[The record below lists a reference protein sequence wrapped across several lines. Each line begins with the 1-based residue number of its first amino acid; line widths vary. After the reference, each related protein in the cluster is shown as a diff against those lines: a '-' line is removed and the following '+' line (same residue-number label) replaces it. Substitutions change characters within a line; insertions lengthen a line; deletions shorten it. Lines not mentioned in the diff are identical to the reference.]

1 MSGLERSKRLGW
13 AWMGALLALGACKG
27 ADAPVQEVADAMAE
41 AETVADDAPWAP
53 QSVLLMVQAQFKVR
67 AGKPAPGPA
76 KLTLW
81 SERDGAWE
89 QEIIEDADSSVFH
102 KAVVF
107 ESGILTIAQ
116 GMPGNEPEKPA
127 KLSHW
132 TRSEADPAQ
141 WQEEVLWSRVWDG
154 RFQRI
159 RDMEFGD
166 FDQDGEQEI
175 AMATHDM
182 GVVAV
187 ADKVEGAWVVA
198 EMDEAPDTFV
208 HEIEVG
214 DVDGDGQDE
223 FYATP
228 SGRNKSSGASQ
239 PGGVVRYDLRDGA
252 YVRSDVVMY
261 EESHAKEILVADMDG
276 SGSDELYIIKEGHVV
291 KEGDETRLV
300 DPVVIMRMDWSG
312 GAWKGTEVARLEGD
326 PQCRFVFPADLDQ
339 DGTMDMVAAGKET
352 GLWWL
357 RQQEGGTFKAEL
369 IDEDS
374 GGFEHAAHAADLDG
388 DGRQELYVAADT
400 QKKFRRYV
408 WSESGW
414 DRTVI
419 SDMPGIQITWN
430 LQDGVIEMRP

>member
-1 MSGLERSKRLGW
+1 MAGFEGTGGLIWLAMMGGMVLG
-13 AWMGALLALGACKG
+13 GCSRG
-27 ADAPVQEVADAMAE
+27 DSVVEEPAPQSAPGGET
-41 AETVADDAPWAP
+41 ETVATKWAP
-53 QSVLLMVQAQFKVR
+53 RSVLLMVQAQFKIR

-81 SERDGAWE
+81 SERDGVWGHE
-89 QEIIEDADSSVFH
+89 VIEDPDSSVFH

-116 GMPGNEPEKPA
+116 GMPGTEPQKPA

-132 TRSEADPAQ
+132 NRVDGVWE
-141 WQEEVLWSRVWDG
+141 EEVLWSRVWDG

-166 FDQDGEQEI
+166 FDQDGDLEI

-187 ADKVEGAWVVA
+187 ADRVEGTWVVH
-198 EMDEAPDTFV
+198 EMDEKPDTFV
-208 HEIEVG
+208 HEVEVG
-214 DVDGDGQDE
+214 DVDGDGRAE

-228 SGRNKSSGASQ
+228 SDRNKSSGASQ
-239 PGGVVRYDLRDGA
+239 PGGVVRYDLKDGA
-252 YVRSDVVMY
+252 YVQSEVVMFT
-261 EESHAKEILVADMDG
+261 ESHAKEILVADMDQQG
-276 SGSDELYIIKEGHVV
+276 PDELYVVKEGHVV
-291 KEGDETRLV
+291 KEGDNTRLV
-300 DPVVIMRMDWSG
+300 DPVTVVRMVPD
-312 GAWKGTEVARLEGD
+312 GANWTQVEVARLEGD
-326 PQCRFVFPADLDQ
+326 PQCRFIFPADPDH
-339 DGTMDMVAAGKET
+339 DGTMDLVAAGKET

-357 RQQEGGTFKAEL
+357 RQQADGSFKPEL
-369 IDEDS
+369 IDAGS

-388 DGRQELYVAADT
+388 DGKQELYVAADT

-408 WSESGW
+408 WNGTSW

-419 SDMPGIQITWN
+419 ADIPSLHITWN
-430 LQDGVIEMRP
+430 LQDGVLDMRP